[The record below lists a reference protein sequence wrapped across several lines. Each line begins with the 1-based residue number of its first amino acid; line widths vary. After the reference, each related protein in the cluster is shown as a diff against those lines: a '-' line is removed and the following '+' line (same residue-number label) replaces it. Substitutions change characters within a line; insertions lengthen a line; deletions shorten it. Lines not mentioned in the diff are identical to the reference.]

1 MKSEIFL
8 PVINDIIFFYFYFL
22 LLCDLQ
28 RLVLLNLKQLL
39 VRHMNN
45 ADGSFDNI
53 YLFVDNLQFQ
63 SSLIYAILCIAV

>member
-8 PVINDIIFFYFYFL
+8 PVINDIFFFF
-22 LLCDLQ
+22 LCDLQ

-45 ADGSFDNI
+45 ADG
-53 YLFVDNLQFQ
+53 
-63 SSLIYAILCIAV
+63 

>member
-8 PVINDIIFFYFYFL
+8 PVINDIFFF
-22 LLCDLQ
+22 LCDLQ

-45 ADGSFDNI
+45 ADG
-53 YLFVDNLQFQ
+53 
-63 SSLIYAILCIAV
+63 